1 MVLPGVDRAGAGI
14 VGPHRDPGTMS
25 LYQVARE
32 AAKPGRPSGSG
43 LPGLVPAPGWQV
55 SVPMLRSMEI
65 SIDGPRGGSEAKE
78 DPVITRIYEGH
89 GVRFEYPSDWDLEE
103 SDEGEASTVEV
114 QAPGGLAFALVR
126 SDESGPDPATVADE
140 VLEAMREE
148 YPELDVT
155 PAMETIAGHHATG
168 YDIEF
173 FSLDFTNGAAI
184 RCFRTPV
191 RTVLAFG
198 QWSDIGAADLP
209 DLIRQL
215 FRSVDETED

>member
-1 MVLPGVDRAGAGI
+1 LAGFRANATIDG
-14 VGPHRDPGTMS
+14 DP
-25 LYQVARE
+25 
-32 AAKPGRPSGSG
+32 
-43 LPGLVPAPGWQV
+43 
-55 SVPMLRSMEI
+55 

-126 SDESGPDPATVADE
+126 SDESGPDPASVADE
-140 VLEAMREE
+140 VLDAMREE
-148 YPELDVT
+148 YPGLDVT
-155 PAMETIAGHHATG
+155 PAMETIAGYHATG
-168 YDIEF
+168 YDVEF

-184 RCFRTPV
+184 RCFRTPD

-198 QWSDIGAADLP
+198 QWSDIGAEDLP
-209 DLIRQL
+209 DLIRGV
-215 FRSVDETED
+215 FRSVEEMEE